1 MLSSIH
7 ISVYFISTEESRY
20 FIASKLEIGLK
31 KDYVALENY
40 KQKNAI
46 GIQMKRTSTY
56 EWTGLS
62 FIAKFLLHLGSFQS
76 FNLALFFP
84 FSSY

>member
-7 ISVYFISTEESRY
+7 ISVYFLSTEESRY

-40 KQKNAI
+40 KQKMQL
-46 GIQMKRTSTY
+46 GFRELLPMSGQ
-56 EWTGLS
+56 GLVS
-62 FIAKFLLHLGSFQS
+62 
-76 FNLALFFP
+76 
-84 FSSY
+84 